1 MARGELVTNFLELLL
16 SAGGR
21 ASLAAA
27 AIIDRLTRA
36 ASASFKPRRR
46 IRRPPES
53 LLANNHF
60 RRDIGLPPV
69 DSRGWR
75 L

>member
-1 MARGELVTNFLELLL
+1 MTNFMELLL

-21 ASLAAA
+21 ASLTAS
-27 AIIDRLTRA
+27 AIIDRLARV
-36 ASASFKPRRR
+36 ASALFKPRGR
-46 IRRPPES
+46 IPPPPES
-53 LLANNHF
+53 VLGNNYF
-60 RRDIGLPPV
+60 RRDIGLPPI

>member
-1 MARGELVTNFLELLL
+1 MTNFMELLL

-21 ASLAAA
+21 ASLTAS

-36 ASASFKPRRR
+36 ASALFKPRDR
-46 IRRPPES
+46 IPPPPES
-53 LLANNHF
+53 LLGNNYF
-60 RRDIGLPPV
+60 RRDIGLPPI

>member
-1 MARGELVTNFLELLL
+1 MTNFTELLL

-21 ASLAAA
+21 ASLTAT

-36 ASASFKPRRR
+36 ASALFKPRGR
-46 IRRPPES
+46 IPPPPES
-53 LLANNHF
+53 VLGNNHF
-60 RRDIGLPPV
+60 RRDIGLPPI

>member
-1 MARGELVTNFLELLL
+1 MELLL

-21 ASLAAA
+21 ASLTAT
-27 AIIDRLTRA
+27 AIIDLLTRA
-36 ASASFKPRRR
+36 ASALFKPRGR
-46 IRRPPES
+46 IPPPPES
-53 LLANNHF
+53 VLGNNYF
-60 RRDIGLPPV
+60 RRDIGLPPI